1 MLTLFV
7 GPVFTWGSLTNSGN
21 ATAVMGQ
28 VDQALID
35 RIFSATQ
42 LLNRES
48 MQYFVEQLIQAREW
62 WGRGRGRGYS

>member
-1 MLTLFV
+1 
-7 GPVFTWGSLTNSGN
+7 
-21 ATAVMGQ
+21 MGQ

-48 MQYFVEQLIQAREW
+48 MQYFVEQLIQARGGVGVGAGDGDGVLVVTPAMVIE
-62 WGRGRGRGYS
+62 R